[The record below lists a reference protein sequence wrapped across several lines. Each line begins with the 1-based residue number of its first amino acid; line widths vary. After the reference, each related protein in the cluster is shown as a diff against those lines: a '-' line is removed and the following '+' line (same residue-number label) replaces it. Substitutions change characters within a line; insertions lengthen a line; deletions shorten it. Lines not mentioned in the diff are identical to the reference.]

1 MKAKNFLVLILPISF
16 LILIFFSACSE
27 NSPLNPVNQSIN
39 NGIPAEEINWVS
51 WKPEVSDNISA
62 KLGGPQA
69 LAKKGLGWE
78 EKIIKR
84 EKGGKVGGR
93 STFGNKVEIPKKAF
107 PERKRLIRV
116 EIACMDEDGVPCG
129 AEVDFLPNQTF
140 DKDVKVTLSW
150 KYLDFD
156 GDPEA
161 LLIYWCD
168 TTASFGKGE
177 EDEWVLVLGP
187 YTINYD
193 NQTITFQI
201 DHFTR
206 YAWGL

>member
-1 MKAKNFLVLILPISF
+1 MKSKRITLVGF
-16 LILIFFSACSE
+16 LILTLGIIAFIGCSKD
-27 NSPLNPVNQSIN
+27 SLTSPVNQSIN
-39 NGIPAEEINWVS
+39 KGIPAEEINWVS

-93 STFGNKVEIPKKAF
+93 STFGNKVRIPKKAF

-140 DKDVKVTLSW
+140 DKDVKITLSW

-156 GDPEA
+156 GDPED
-161 LLIYWCD
+161 LNVYWYKD
-168 TTASFGKGE
+168 GT
-177 EDEWVLVLGP
+177 WVLVP
-187 YTINYD
+187 DPEIDFRKKTVSVWV
-193 NQTITFQI
+193 

-206 YAWGL
+206 FGWGF